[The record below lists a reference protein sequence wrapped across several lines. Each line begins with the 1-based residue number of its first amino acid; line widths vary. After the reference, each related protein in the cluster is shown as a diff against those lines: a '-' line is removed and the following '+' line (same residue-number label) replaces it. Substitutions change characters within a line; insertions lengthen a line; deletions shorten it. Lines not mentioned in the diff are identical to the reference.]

1 MKTINVIT
9 GVRFK
14 PEHFLERMA
23 KSKKLFHLEISHANT
38 IYSLCWVFQFRV
50 ALPVTKK
57 TTRYAGYYGGFEE
70 SSMVPGKLRF
80 LPAFQELEVEDSQ
93 ILADK
98 LTEEEALCLTWEY
111 NKTDIIRKYRS
122 LNAPPQRESHRTERL
137 YKPLYVM
144 RFYNKNV
151 QETKYKVLDSL
162 TGDLEDIL
170 IQ

>member
-1 MKTINVIT
+1 MKTIHVIT

-23 KSKKLFHLEISHANT
+23 KSKKLSHLEISHVNT

-50 ALPVTKK
+50 ALPVTKR

-93 ILADK
+93 ILAEK
-98 LTEEEALCLTWEY
+98 LTEEEALCKTWEY
-111 NKTDIIRKYRS
+111 NKMDIIRKFRS
-122 LNAPPQRESHRTERL
+122 LNAPPQRESYQTERL

-144 RFYNKNV
+144 RFYNKDV

-170 IQ
+170 LQ

>member
-1 MKTINVIT
+1 MKAINVIT

-14 PEHFLERMA
+14 PEHFLERMS
-23 KSKKLFHLEISHANT
+23 KSKKLSHLAISHVNT

-80 LPAFQELEVEDSQ
+80 LPAFQELEVDDSQ

-98 LTEEEALCLTWEY
+98 LTEEEALRLTWEY
-111 NKTDIIRKYRS
+111 NKMDIIRKFRS
-122 LNAPPQRESHRTERL
+122 LNAPPQRESYQAERL

-144 RFYNKNV
+144 RFYNKDL

>member
-1 MKTINVIT
+1 MKTIHVIT

-23 KSKKLFHLEISHANT
+23 KSKKLSHLEISHVNT

-50 ALPVTKK
+50 ALPVTKR

-93 ILADK
+93 ILAEK
-98 LTEEEALCLTWEY
+98 LTEEEALRKTWEY
-111 NKTDIIRKYRS
+111 NKMDIIRKFRS
-122 LNAPPQRESHRTERL
+122 LNAPLQRESYQTERL

-144 RFYNKNV
+144 RFYNKDV

-170 IQ
+170 LQ

>member
-1 MKTINVIT
+1 M
-9 GVRFK
+9 
-14 PEHFLERMA
+14 M
-23 KSKKLFHLEISHANT
+23 
-38 IYSLCWVFQFRV
+38 
-50 ALPVTKK
+50 
-57 TTRYAGYYGGFEE
+57 
-70 SSMVPGKLRF
+70 PGKLRF
-80 LPAFQELEVEDSQ
+80 LPAFQALEAEDSQ
-93 ILADK
+93 VLADK
-98 LTEEEALCLTWEY
+98 LTEEEALRLTWEY

-144 RFYNKNV
+144 RFYNKDL